1 MDVALLQRLL
11 ISNSSGD
18 LALLS
23 TFLQFHSV
31 PSPLPLD
38 VRSQPH
44 ALPQPQRQIPKPS
57 PNPVMH
63 PSRKPLLDAGFV
75 CEP

>member
-1 MDVALLQRLL
+1 MLIEDVLFLQPTNEAFLRVIDTALLQRLL
-11 ISNSSGD
+11 SSNNSGD

-38 VRSQPH
+38 VRTQ
-44 ALPQPQRQIPKPS
+44 PQPQRQPQPQLS
-57 PNPVMH
+57 H
-63 PSRKPLLDAGFV
+63 
-75 CEP
+75 